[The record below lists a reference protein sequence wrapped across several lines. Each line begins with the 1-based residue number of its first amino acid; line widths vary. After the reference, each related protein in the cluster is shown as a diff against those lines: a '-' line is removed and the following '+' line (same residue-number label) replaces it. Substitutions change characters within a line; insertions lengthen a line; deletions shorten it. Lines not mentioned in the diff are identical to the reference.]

1 LFAKRYQCGA
11 GIRPMLTR
19 LTRRPV
25 VNRPPSKLPALQ
37 AGMTLMETMIALAL
51 SVFVTASMVIL
62 MANSLGTATRMTQM
76 SQMTDELRNAM
87 SMMTRDVRRANYSPD
102 AVRCFGNS
110 DCGVDGTASQLAGDV
125 TVVGSNCFTFNL
137 NRWKDVSGVPTK
149 VAGSGGFRR
158 LPADGSSPGWIE
170 MWVGDSTPAC
180 NSSNSNWVSVTNKDL
195 VDVTSFVVDD
205 SQSFTTTVEE
215 AGGTLTQKSRK
226 IRVQIEGHLVL
237 DPDITRR
244 IEDIIQV
251 RNDIFL

>member
-1 LFAKRYQCGA
+1 MQSG
-11 GIRPMLTR
+11 LT
-19 LTRRPV
+19 LIE
-25 VNRPPSKLPALQ
+25 AL
-37 AGMTLMETMIALAL
+37 ISLAL

-102 AVRCFGNS
+102 AVKCFGNS
-110 DCGVDGTASQLAGDV
+110 DCGTDGSASQLAGDITIV
-125 TVVGSNCFTFNL
+125 AGNCFTFNL
-137 NRWKDVSGVPTK
+137 NRWEDVSGVQTK
-149 VAGSGGFRR
+149 VAGTGGFRQ

-180 NSSNSNWVSVTNKDL
+180 NATNSDWVAVTNPDL
-195 VDVTSFVVDD
+195 VDVTSFVVDG
-205 SQSFTTTVEE
+205 SQSFTATVEE
-215 AGGTLTQKSRK
+215 AGGTVTQKSRK
-226 IRVQIEGHLVL
+226 ISIQLEGRLVL
-237 DPDITRR
+237 HPDVTRR